1 MFSGL
6 TRVRHFVTDDAH
18 IYVRPDQIG
27 AEIEAL
33 MGEIREAYSWFG
45 LEPTLTFGTMPDKAL
60 GDAGDVAARPR
71 RSCATE
77 LDKSGLKY
85 RVKPKDGAFYA
96 PKIDIQVEDA
106 LGREWQTATIQV
118 DRLMLPER
126 FDL

>member
-6 TRVRHFVTDDAH
+6 TRVRHFVTDDGH
-18 IYVRPDQIG
+18 IFVRPDQIG

-45 LEPTLTFGTMPDKAL
+45 LEPTLTFGTMPDDHL
-60 GDAGDVAARPR
+60 GEPADWERDRGDHAGR
-71 RSCATE
+71 

-118 DRLMLPER
+118 DG
-126 FDL
+126 